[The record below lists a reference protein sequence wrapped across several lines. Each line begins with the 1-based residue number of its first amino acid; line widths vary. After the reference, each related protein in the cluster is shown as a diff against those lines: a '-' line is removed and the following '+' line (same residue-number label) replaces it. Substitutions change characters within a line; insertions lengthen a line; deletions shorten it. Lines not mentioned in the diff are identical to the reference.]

1 MAVLVAQS
9 CPTLY
14 NSMDCSPPGSSV
26 HGILQARYWS
36 GLPFPF
42 PGDLPNPRIEL
53 RSPAL
58 QADSLPS
65 EPLGKPNNYSCK
77 YEIKH
82 CDMSSEGR
90 VYSRDSSPRTW
101 IIIRVL
107 CVTVHMPHANNGHC
121 CFQLLS
127 CVWLFVTPWTAA
139 RQAALSST
147 IPKSLLK
154 FISTESV
161 MLSNH
166 LILCNLLLLLPSVFP
181 SIRDFSNE

>member
-1 MAVLVAQS
+1 
-9 CPTLY
+9 
-14 NSMDCSPPGSSV
+14 MDCSPPGSSV
-26 HGILQARYWS
+26 HGISQARILEWVAIS
-36 GLPFPF
+36 FSRGFS
-42 PGDLPNPRIEL
+42 PGIEL

-65 EPLGKPNNYSCK
+65 EPPGKPNNYSCK

-90 VYSRDSSPRTW
+90 VHSRDSSPRKR
-101 IIIRVL
+101 IIIHVL

-127 CVWLFVTPWTAA
+127 RVRLFVTPWTAA
-139 RQAALSST
+139 RQAAQSST

-154 FISTESV
+154 FISTESM

-166 LILCNLLLLLPSVFP
+166 LILCNLLLLLPSIFP
-181 SIRDFSNE
+181 SIKDFSNE